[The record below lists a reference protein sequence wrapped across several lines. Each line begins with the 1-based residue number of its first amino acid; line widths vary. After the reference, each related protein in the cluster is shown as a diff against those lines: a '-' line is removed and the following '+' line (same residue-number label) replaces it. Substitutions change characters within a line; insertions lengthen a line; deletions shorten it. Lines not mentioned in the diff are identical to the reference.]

1 MLLVLRRSIL
11 VPSEHLR
18 VTMHDLVDE
27 MPHGHVMEATDETM
41 QVVVWRMPLVMPLHV
56 IEVMEKMDEYVI
68 VLESVMGLSGDQVH
82 IPMTQTSVKLQSM
95 YERLFQAMLLLSH
108 DLHVLDL

>member
-56 IEVMEKMDEYVI
+56 IEVMEKMDEHVT

-82 IPMTQTSVKLQSM
+82 IPMTQMFVV
-95 YERLFQAMLLLSH
+95 LLSMSAYLSH
-108 DLHVLDL
+108 QMSQL